1 MSVRPTLALV
11 LAELAH
17 VPRGS
22 RGSAQNLYR
31 MVFYAYRMNSLGK
44 HPQIVRSAAAAHAQA
59 LRTTRSYYPGFTP
72 NCI

>member
-1 MSVRPTLALV
+1 MPVHPMLALV
-11 LAELAH
+11 LAELSR

-22 RGSAQNLYR
+22 RASPQNLYR

-44 HPQIVRSAAAAHAQA
+44 RPQVPRSPAAAHAQA

-72 NCI
+72 NCT